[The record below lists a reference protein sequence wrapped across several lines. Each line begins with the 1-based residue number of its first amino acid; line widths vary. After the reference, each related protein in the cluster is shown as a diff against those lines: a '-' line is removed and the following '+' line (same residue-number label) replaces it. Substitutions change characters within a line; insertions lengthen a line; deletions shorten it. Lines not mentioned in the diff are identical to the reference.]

1 MVQSAPGRERKNY
14 SKLHLVEIPIL
25 KKVFKQKIVWIF
37 FVKFECEFFVN
48 LQIFLR
54 ETKTI
59 KNAHIYWRNLL
70 LNDFFDCSRNVSNCY
85 LMRDF
90 KNLYF
95 FNIFE
100 FYTEDVWKSLLRGSD
115 TRNKK
120 KNKYFRKNC
129 ENVYFLSGFTSINP
143 SIYQGIFGA
152 ALQGLQR
159 RRMAPDFFFFSNC
172 LKNAKSNPHCLN
184 ITLRRVAF
192 VNFTIEIQS
201 WKEISKFE

>member
-120 KNKYFRKNC
+120 K
-129 ENVYFLSGFTSINP
+129 INTFGKIAKTFISLRVLRP
-143 SIYQGIFGA
+143 SIRQSIKGFLA
-152 ALQGLQR
+152 QHSR
-159 RRMAPDFFFFSNC
+159 DFSEGGWRQIFFSFRIVEKTRN
-172 LKNAKSNPHCLN
+172 LIP
-184 ITLRRVAF
+184 IV
-192 VNFTIEIQS
+192 
-201 WKEISKFE
+201 